1 LTGGKKKIM
10 EIINV
15 TTYDAPL
22 PAGHYAQAVVAGNV
36 IFVSGQLPVV
46 PLTGDKVTGSISE
59 QTYQALK
66 NVLSI
71 VKAAGG
77 DITTIART
85 TIYTNDVKH
94 WEEVNRVYADFFGPV
109 QPARSIITVAG
120 LHHGFMVE
128 IEAIAYKL

>member
-1 LTGGKKKIM
+1 M
-10 EIINV
+10 EITSVI
-15 TTYDAPL
+15 TYDAPL
-22 PAGHYAQAVVAGNV
+22 PAGHYSQAVVAGNV

-46 PLTGDKVTGSISE
+46 PLTGDVVTGDISE
-59 QTYQALK
+59 QTLQALK
-66 NVLSI
+66 NLLSI

-77 DITTIART
+77 DITTIAKT
-85 TIYTNDVKH
+85 TIYTTDVRH

-128 IEAIAYKL
+128 IEAVAFKL

>member
-1 LTGGKKKIM
+1 MGIT
-10 EIINV
+10 NV

-22 PAGHYAQAVVAGNV
+22 PGGHYSQAVVAGNV

-46 PLTGDKVTGSISE
+46 PLTGDRVAGDISD
-59 QTYQALK
+59 QTLQALK
-66 NVLSI
+66 NVLGI

-85 TIYTNDVKH
+85 TIYTTDVRY

-109 QPARSIITVAG
+109 HPARSIITVAELRRG
-120 LHHGFMVE
+120 CLIE
-128 IEAIAYKL
+128 IEAVAFTL

>member
-1 LTGGKKKIM
+1 MNL
-10 EIINV
+10 INV

-22 PAGHYAQAVVAGNV
+22 PAGHYSQAIMAGNM
-36 IFVSGQLPVV
+36 IFVSGQLPVK
-46 PLTGDKVTGSISE
+46 PLTGDKVTGDISE
-59 QTYQALK
+59 QTHQALR

-85 TIYTNDVKH
+85 TIYTTDAKN
-94 WEEVNRVYADFFGPV
+94 WEEINRVYADFFGPV
-109 QPARSIITVAG
+109 HPARAIITVAG

-128 IEAIAYKL
+128 IEAVAFTL

>member
-1 LTGGKKKIM
+1 MKITS
-10 EIINV
+10 IN
-15 TTYDAPL
+15 TYDAPL
-22 PAGHYAQAVVAGNV
+22 PAGHYSQGTVAGNV

-46 PLTGDKVTGSISE
+46 PLAGDQISGDISD
-59 QTYQALK
+59 QTLLALN

-85 TIYTNDVKH
+85 TIYTTEVKH
-94 WEEVNRVYADFFGPV
+94 WEEVNRVYADFFGPI

-120 LHHGFMVE
+120 LHHGALVE
-128 IEAIAYKL
+128 IEAVAYTL

>member
-1 LTGGKKKIM
+1 MPITN
-10 EIINV
+10 IN
-15 TTYDAPL
+15 TYDAPL
-22 PAGHYAQAVVAGNV
+22 PAGHYSQGILSGNI

-46 PLTGDKVTGSISE
+46 PLTGDRLTGDISE
-59 QTYQALK
+59 QTLQALK

-85 TIYTNDVKH
+85 TIYTTDVKH

-109 QPARSIITVAG
+109 LPARSIITVAG
-120 LHHGFMVE
+120 LHHGCLVE
-128 IEAIAYKL
+128 IEAVAIKL